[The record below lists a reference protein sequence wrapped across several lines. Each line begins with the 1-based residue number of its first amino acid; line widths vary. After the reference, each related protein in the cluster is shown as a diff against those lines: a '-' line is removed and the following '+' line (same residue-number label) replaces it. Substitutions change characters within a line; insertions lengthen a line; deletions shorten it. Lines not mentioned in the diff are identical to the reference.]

1 MYVNKVLMLKFVKV
15 AVSYFKLLNTGEQVA
30 LKDRREIWR
39 GVALHLSKSLA
50 NTLFSQNILI
60 TYPCHF

>member
-1 MYVNKVLMLKFVKV
+1 MYVNKVFMLKVLKV
-15 AVSYFKLLNTGEQVA
+15 VVSYFKLLNDGERVA

-39 GVALHLSKSLA
+39 GVALNLSKSLA

-60 TYPCHF
+60 TCPCHF